1 VRIVVALGGNAL
13 LRRGEPLTAET
24 QARNVAR
31 AAEALRGI
39 ADGNELLIVHGSGPH
54 VGLLALQDAERPDRG
69 GFPLDVLNAQTIGM
83 VGYPVAQALENL
95 LPGRTVTSLLTR
107 VEVDPD
113 DPAFDEPTKPIGPV
127 YGEEDARRLGE
138 EKGWVMGRDGEGWR
152 RLVASPRPVRILERE
167 VIRLLVDHGVVL
179 LCAGGGGIPV
189 VVDAEGRARGV
200 EAIVDKDRSAGL
212 VARAVDADAFLLLTD
227 VEAVQ
232 VGWGTDEARPL
243 EEIRAEEARALELP
257 AGSMGPKV
265 EAAADFAAEP
275 SSAARRGRASSG
287 VERCIGPSGRPKY
300 IYS

>member
-243 EEIRAEEARALELP
+243 GEIRAEEARALELP

-265 EAAADFAAEP
+265 EAAADFAAE
-275 SSAARRGRASSG
+275 RGGRAG
-287 VERCIGPSGRPKY
+287 IGRLEDAGAILRGEAGTR
-300 IYS
+300 ILGG

>member
-1 VRIVVALGGNAL
+1 
-13 LRRGEPLTAET
+13 
-24 QARNVAR
+24 VAR

-265 EAAADFAAEP
+265 EAAADFAAE
-275 SSAARRGRASSG
+275 RGGRAG
-287 VERCIGPSGRPKY
+287 IGRLEDAGAILRGEAGTR
-300 IYS
+300 ILGG

>member
-265 EAAADFAAEP
+265 EAAADFAAE
-275 SSAARRGRASSG
+275 RGGRAG
-287 VERCIGPSGRPKY
+287 IGRLEDAGAILRGEAGTR
-300 IYS
+300 ILGG

>member
-1 VRIVVALGGNAL
+1 MALGGNAL

-265 EAAADFAAEP
+265 EAAADFAAE
-275 SSAARRGRASSG
+275 RGGRAG
-287 VERCIGPSGRPKY
+287 IGRLEDAGAILRGEAGTR
-300 IYS
+300 ILGG